1 MKRSEDCGAPGP
13 AAAGAN
19 TPIATGDTAQGF
31 VTAGA
36 AYLLWGLVLP
46 FFMKALDH
54 INPVEIV
61 AHRILWAV
69 PAGAVIL
76 IWLGRTADLMTAF
89 RSPKVVAMAAVT
101 AIIISINW
109 GVYVYAIASNQAL
122 EASLGYY
129 INPLISVLMGVFL
142 LGEKPSR
149 LQWVAIALAGLAVI
163 ILTVF
168 AGKLPWISLVLAF
181 SFATYGYL
189 RKTLPIGPSQG
200 FLLEVII
207 LTPIALV
214 LIGWFIAQGES
225 HFLAGSTLDTWMLI
239 AAGPVT
245 AIPLVLFAYG
255 AKGLRLATIG
265 LMQYSVP
272 TLVLLIAV
280 FFFGEPF
287 AGPQIAAFALIWI
300 ALAIYTSTLLRR
312 PKAA

>member
-1 MKRSEDCGAPGP
+1 
-13 AAAGAN
+13 
-19 TPIATGDTAQGF
+19 
-31 VTAGA
+31 
-36 AYLLWGLVLP
+36 
-46 FFMKALDH
+46 MKALDH

-89 RSPKVVAMAAVT
+89 KSPKVVAMAAVT
-101 AIIISINW
+101 ATIISINW

-214 LIGWFIAQGES
+214 LIGWFIAQGDN
-225 HFLAGSTLDTWMLI
+225 HFLAGSSFDTWMLI

-245 AIPLVLFAYG
+245 AIPSCSSPSAPRG
-255 AKGLRLATIG
+255 SA
-265 LMQYSVP
+265 S
-272 TLVLLIAV
+272 
-280 FFFGEPF
+280 
-287 AGPQIAAFALIWI
+287 
-300 ALAIYTSTLLRR
+300 R
-312 PKAA
+312 PSA

>member
-1 MKRSEDCGAPGP
+1 
-13 AAAGAN
+13 
-19 TPIATGDTAQGF
+19 
-31 VTAGA
+31 
-36 AYLLWGLVLP
+36 
-46 FFMKALDH
+46 
-54 INPVEIV
+54 
-61 AHRILWAV
+61 
-69 PAGAVIL
+69 
-76 IWLGRTADLMTAF
+76 
-89 RSPKVVAMAAVT
+89 
-101 AIIISINW
+101 
-109 GVYVYAIASNQAL
+109 
-122 EASLGYY
+122 
-129 INPLISVLMGVFL
+129 MGVFL

-207 LTPIALV
+207 LSPIALV
-214 LIGWFIAQGES
+214 LIGWFIAQGDN
-225 HFLAGSTLDTWMLI
+225 HFLAGSSFDTWMLI

-245 AIPLVLFAYG
+245 AIPLVLFAFG

-287 AGPQIAAFALIWI
+287 AGPQIVAFALIWI

>member
-1 MKRSEDCGAPGP
+1 
-13 AAAGAN
+13 
-19 TPIATGDTAQGF
+19 
-31 VTAGA
+31 
-36 AYLLWGLVLP
+36 
-46 FFMKALDH
+46 
-54 INPVEIV
+54 
-61 AHRILWAV
+61 V
-69 PAGAVIL
+69 PAGALIL
-76 IWLGRTADLMTAF
+76 IWLGRTADLMTALK
-89 RSPKVVAMAAVT
+89 SPKVVAMAAVT
-101 AIIISINW
+101 ATIISINW

-214 LIGWFIAQGES
+214 LIGWFIAQGDN
-225 HFLAGSTLDTWMLI
+225 HFLAGSSFDTWMLI

-245 AIPLVLFAYG
+245 AIPLVLFAFG

-287 AGPQIAAFALIWI
+287 AGPQIVAFALIWI